1 MKYAYSLLVAAA
13 VLGASVA
20 GAHAAEPAKAK
31 ADAKAAVKTE
41 APAQAAPD
49 ADANKEGFF
58 DKVGNWFEG
67 DKDAAHAANKAEPAA
82 GETQQPKKRTNTT
95 INAKRQAPSANDT
108 NPAVGRVIS
117 ETGSDMGIRSNARM
131 GEGASGSYGNQ

>member
-1 MKYAYSLLVAAA
+1 MKYAYSLLAAAA
-13 VLGASVA
+13 VLGVSV
-20 GAHAAEPAKAK
+20 GANAAEPTQAKAK

-41 APAQAAPD
+41 APAQAD
-49 ADANKEGFF
+49 ADAGKEGFF

-67 DKDAAHAANKAEPAA
+67 DKDAADAANKAEPAA

-95 INAKRQAPSANDT
+95 VNAKRPAPSANDT
-108 NPAVGRVIS
+108 NPVVGRVIS

-131 GEGASGSYGNQ
+131 GEGAGGSYGNQ